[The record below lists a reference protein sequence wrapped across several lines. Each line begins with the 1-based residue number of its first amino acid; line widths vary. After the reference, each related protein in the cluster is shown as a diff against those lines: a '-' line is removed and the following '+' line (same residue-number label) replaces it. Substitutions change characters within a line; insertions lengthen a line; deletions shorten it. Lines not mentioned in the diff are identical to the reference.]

1 MNLFDELKNLL
12 VGNPIYTSE
21 EGILLK
27 NKVVESALQL
37 NPELLKLLL
46 FHDGMK
52 ANFFAEVD
60 GITVFDKVKFQK
72 FVSNK
77 QFLPDSYTSFKNKIG
92 LTTDEGDFLSDSKEV
107 VLSWPYKDCVLEG
120 GQTKE
125 DAKRNEIFWNEI
137 LAPDEITRLK
147 EPKALANFKRYDRDG
162 ELAVDTISMNDNLI
176 IKGNNLL
183 ALHSLKKKYAGKIK
197 LIYIDPPYN
206 TGNDGF
212 QYNDSFNHSSWLTFM
227 RNRLQVAKKLLKS
240 NGVIFIQIDENELG
254 YLKPIA
260 DEIFG
265 RENFEIQIN
274 WQRTTQRSV
283 LGQGATPIINI
294 VEYILVYK
302 KESNAEGALNKIQKI
317 IPSND
322 KMYNQYNLLLK
333 TEGQRELVNTLQHN
347 GSEIRFYKHSNF
359 ILESIPSKE
368 RTEEKYIE
376 LFQMIVRKDSQQQES
391 SLEQIIMENIDNN
404 DILYSVERILKQGKN
419 KGELK
424 KSFYMNNNVI
434 YYLKEYADVVENK
447 IFRKVDMNN
456 IWLDYEISSAGIA
469 EEGNVKLK
477 RGKKPE
483 GLIQRIIEIGTN
495 NESDIVLD
503 YHLGSGT
510 TCAVAH
516 KMGRRFIGIEQMD
529 YGENDSVV
537 RLQNVIGRKVKD
549 GLFDKTEFDQ
559 SGISKVVN
567 WKGGGSFVY
576 CELSKANQQ
585 FADQILN
592 TSTKDALQKLWAEIQ
607 KTGFISWKI
616 DIKSINENAALFD
629 ELEVDDMK
637 RFLLEAL
644 DKNLLYVPYS
654 DMDNADYNVSDED
667 KRLNRMFYEAK

>member
-12 VGNPIYTSE
+12 VGNSIYTSE

-37 NPELLKLLL
+37 NTELLKLLL
-46 FHDGMK
+46 SHDGLK

-137 LAPDEITRLK
+137 LAPDEITRLT
-147 EPKALANFKRYDRDG
+147 EPKALTNFKRYNTDG
-162 ELAVDTISMNDNLI
+162 ENAVDSISTNDNLI
-176 IKGNNLL
+176 LKGNNLL
-183 ALHSLKKKYAGKIK
+183 ALHSLKKKYAGKVK

-206 TGNDGF
+206 TGSDSF
-212 QYNDSFNHSSWLTFM
+212 QYNDSFNHSTWMTFM
-227 RNRLQVAKKLLKS
+227 RNRLKVARLFLKKD
-240 NGVIFIQIDENELG
+240 GAIFIHVDHHEFG
-254 YLKPIA
+254 YINVLM

-265 RENFEIQIN
+265 IENKVQVI
-274 WQRTTQRSV
+274 SV
-283 LGQGATPIINI
+283 KTASPAGFKTVNPGPID
-294 VEYILVYK
+294 VTEYILFYTKEKSSFEFTKSYVPVTYNQNYSLYLEK
-302 KESNAEGALNKIQKI
+302 AEDIKDWIFIPIKEKVIEHAGFKNEKEAKSKYGNLWSSILKVMIEDFAFQNAEKIVSIRDPHKPTEKVKELMKESKSFDYPI
-317 IPSND
+317 IF
-322 KMYNQYNLLLK
+322 
-333 TEGQRELVNTLQHN
+333 ERENT
-347 GSEIRFYKHSNF
+347 SPI
-359 ILESIPSKE
+359 
-368 RTEEKYIE
+368 
-376 LFQMIVRKDSQQQES
+376 
-391 SLEQIIMENIDNN
+391 
-404 DILYSVERILKQGKN
+404 ILYKGGSLAFYSNKMQEIDGKIVVT
-419 KGELK
+419 ELLTD
-424 KSFYMNNNVI
+424 FWNH
-434 YYLKEYADVVENK
+434 
-447 IFRKVDMNN
+447 
-456 IWLDYEISSAGIA
+456 ISWAGIA
-469 EEGNVKLK
+469 NEGGVKLK
-477 RGKKPE
+477 NGKKPE
-483 GLIQRIIEIGTN
+483 KLIKQIIEISTKPN
-495 NESDIVLD
+495 DIVLD

-549 GLFDKTEFDQ
+549 GLFDKTEYDQ
-559 SGISKVVN
+559 SGISKAVN

-585 FADQILN
+585 FANQILEA
-592 TSTKDALQKLWAEIQ
+592 TSKDELQNLWIEMQ

-616 DIKSINENAALFD
+616 DIQSIKNNTTLFD
-629 ELEVDDMK
+629 ELEIDDMK
-637 RFLLEAL
+637 HFLLEAL

-654 DMDNADYNVSDED
+654 DMANADYNVSEED
-667 KRLNRMFYEAK
+667 KRLNRIFYEAK